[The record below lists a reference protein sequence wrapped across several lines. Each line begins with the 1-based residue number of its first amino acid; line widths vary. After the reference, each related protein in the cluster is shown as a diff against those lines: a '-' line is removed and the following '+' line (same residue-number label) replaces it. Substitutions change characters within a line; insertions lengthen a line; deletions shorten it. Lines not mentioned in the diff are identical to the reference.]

1 MADVSFERT
10 KSLSRGEAA
19 VWLLALSKGFTH
31 GGDVTLP
38 VGGGGAVTLR
48 LPEEVKAEFEVEV
61 SDGLVQVELEFTWVL
76 GGGGPTAGDPRA
88 AG

>member
-48 LPEEVKAEFEVEV
+48 LPDDVKAEFEVEV
-61 SDGLVQVELEFTWVL
+61 SEGKVQVELEFTWVL
-76 GGGGPTAGDPRA
+76 GGGRPMAGNPPA
-88 AG
+88 AD

>member
-10 KSLSRGEAA
+10 RSLSRAEAA

-31 GGDVTLP
+31 GGEVTLP

-48 LPEEVKAEFEVEV
+48 LPDEVEAEFEVEV
-61 SDGLVQVELEFTWVL
+61 AHGRVQVELEFTWAL
-76 GGGGPTAGDPRA
+76 SSSATDTRSTDR
-88 AG
+88 

>member
-31 GGDVTLP
+31 GDEVTLP

-48 LPEEVKAEFEVEV
+48 IPDEVRAEFEVAVE
-61 SDGLVQVELEFTWVL
+61 GGEVQVELEFTWSLTRHVL
-76 GGGGPTAGDPRA
+76 GALPADG
-88 AG
+88 

>member
-31 GGDVTLP
+31 GGEVTLP

-48 LPEEVKAEFEVEV
+48 IPDEVTAEFEVEV
-61 SDGLVQVELEFTWVL
+61 ENGRVQVELDFTWSL
-76 GGGGPTAGDPRA
+76 TRPAPGILPADG
-88 AG
+88 